1 MARNSTAPWWPEEE
15 RAWEPPED
23 LRVSEWADKYR
34 LLTFKAAKNGPWE
47 TSFNPVMR
55 KVMDAFSSDC
65 VREIWIQKP
74 AQSGGTDGI
83 LNMLGWA
90 ITEDPGTAL
99 VVEPNEDLAVEL
111 STDRIDDMVFHCDH
125 LMEMVGNERDDLLS
139 KKKTFSTMT
148 VYFGWAGS
156 AISLASRTVRY
167 VFFDEVNKYGKW
179 TKEEASPLAL
189 GVERT
194 ATFEDMAKIVYASTP
209 TIDEGY
215 ITKGEVACVARFRFF
230 IACPDCGHKQVLRLE
245 QVKFGEDHDPK
256 VVEETAWYECEKCSC
271 RIQEDQ
277 RLELVRRGDWY
288 EVKEDEA
295 GREVMGLPFDECI
308 SKIRPKSVGFQFNR
322 LYTPWFSF
330 GKVAAKFLLTHAIP
344 EDFMNFVNSWM
355 AQAWKQKAESLKTHE
370 LEKNKTD
377 LPELIC
383 PANTIALTCGI
394 DPGQGGHWFVVVA
407 WTRPMTPHVIH
418 YGFVGTEEEVALIVH
433 ENGYLIDQGDRTFT
447 VWRGGM
453 DTGGSRYE
461 DDDYTMTER
470 AYLWIRL
477 HGGGKVVGTKGMSS
491 NRTGYKIRIT
501 KIDKTPKGKPLKG
514 GVVLYNLD
522 TARFKDAIH
531 MRLGLPE
538 GQPGRLTFHAGTKTD
553 IFSHISA
560 EEKVQTKHN
569 QYEWRAKGANH
580 LFDCLVIA
588 FALAD
593 PEANGGI
600 AVLRPQPPGGQQ
612 PHGQRRVRS
621 KGVDI

>member
-1 MARNSTAPWWPEEE
+1 VARNNLAPWWPEEL

-23 LRVSEWADKYR
+23 LSVSEWSDKYR
-34 LLTFKAAKNGPWE
+34 ILTFKAAKNGPWE

-55 KVMDAFSSDC
+55 SIMDAFSSDC
-65 VREIWIQKP
+65 VREIWIEKP
-74 AQSGGTDGI
+74 AQAGGTDSI
-83 LNMLGWA
+83 LNMVGWA
-90 ITEDPGTAL
+90 ITEDPGTTL
-99 VVEPNEDLAVEL
+99 IVEPNEDLAVEL
-111 STDRIDDMVFHCDH
+111 STDRLDDMVHHCDH
-125 LMEMVGNERDDLLS
+125 LMEMVVNERDDLLA
-139 KKKTFSTMT
+139 KKKNFSTMT

-194 ATFEDMAKIVYASTP
+194 ATFEDMAKIAYASTP
-209 TIDEGY
+209 TIDDGY
-215 ITKGEVACVARFRFF
+215 ITKGEEACSARFRYV
-230 IACPDCGHKQVLRLE
+230 ITCPECGHKQTFRLE
-245 QVKFGEDHDPK
+245 QVKFGEDHTPA
-256 VVEETAWYECEKCSC
+256 VVEDTAWYECEKCSGK
-271 RIQEDQ
+271 IHEDQ
-277 RLELVRRGDWY
+277 RMELVRRGEWMDIIS
-288 EVKEDEA
+288 
-295 GREVMGLPFDECI
+295 GLSFDECI
-308 SKIRPKSVGFQFNR
+308 SKLRPRSVGFQFNR

-330 GKVAAKFLLTHAIP
+330 GKVAAKFLVTHSIP

-355 AQAWKQKAESLKTHE
+355 GEAWKQKAESITTHE

-377 LPELIC
+377 LPALVC
-383 PANTIALTCGI
+383 PANTVALTCGI
-394 DPGQGGHWFVVVA
+394 DPGQGGFWFVVVA

-418 YGFVGTEEEVALIVH
+418 YGFVTTEEEINAIIH
-433 ENGYLIDQGDRTFT
+433 EHGYSVEQIDRLLT

-453 DTGGSRYE
+453 DTGGSKY
-461 DDDYTMTER
+461 DDDDMTMTER

-477 HGGGKVVGTKGMSS
+477 HGAGKIVGTKGMSS

-501 KIDKTPKGKPLKG
+501 KIDKTPKGKPLPG

-531 MRLGLPE
+531 MRLGLEE
-538 GQPGRLTFHAGTKTD
+538 GQPGRLTFHSDTKHD

-560 EEKVQTKHN
+560 EEKIQTKRGV
-569 QYEWRAKGANH
+569 YEWVAKGANH

-593 PEANGGI
+593 PEANGGV
-600 AVLRPQPPGGQQ
+600 AVLRPHVPGQNPKG
-612 PHGQRRVRS
+612 HRRVRS
-621 KGVDI
+621 SGVEI